1 MFSQIRNPKDFF
13 TGLILLGVV
22 AIYVLGLFDLR
33 IGSLSRPGPGYF
45 PLILTSLLFVFALAI
60 LINGFRKNG
69 EPVGAIPWRA
79 VLLVTFAVVFF
90 GFTIK
95 GLGLVLALGIAVILA
110 CMASTKW
117 TPIQAFSTSAVLV
130 FFVWLVFL
138 WGLGLPVSLC
148 GSWLRDIGLAL
159 GIPARTLLYC
169 Y

>member
-22 AIYVLGLFDLR
+22 AIYTLGLFDLR
-33 IGSLSRPGPGYF
+33 IGTLSRPGPGYF
-45 PLILTSLLFVFALAI
+45 PLILTSLLFVFAVAI
-60 LINGFRKNG
+60 LINGLRGKG

-79 VLLVTFAVVFF
+79 VILVTAAVVFF

-95 GLGLVLALGIAVILA
+95 GLGLVLALGIAVVLS
-110 CMASTKW
+110 CMASVKW
-117 TPIQAFSTSAVLV
+117 NAIQALTTAAVLV
-130 FFVWLVFL
+130 FFTWLVFL

-148 GSWLRDIGLAL
+148 GAWIRDVGLAL